1 MISLT
6 PFSDYHATLDGIRP
20 GISVRQTAI
29 PGKREKEGEGGRRRE
44 KKGGEGEEEEEE
56 EREVERG
63 HCKGVKGIKGR
74 TEGAGTRR
82 CRKELRKDS

>member
-1 MISLT
+1 MQNPSKNPSTGLISLT

-44 KKGGEGEEEEEE
+44 KEGEEGRR
-56 EREVERG
+56 REARG
-63 HCKGVKGIKGR
+63 KRRRRSGRWKGDIVRG
-74 TEGAGTRR
+74 
-82 CRKELRKDS
+82 